1 VVATGQDVEVK
12 TTWFNHLSDM
22 LVVEA
27 VHPEGITSISVNIT
41 DVTEEKGQM
50 GEESEDTTGMRIFDL
65 GLNHAIA
72 ILALLV
78 GGAFTIRWLAGYR
91 YRVPSWGKDP
101 PSGQ

>member
-1 VVATGQDVEVK
+1 MESLIQEDLPFTNIMSGK
-12 TTWFNHLSDM
+12 KNTTFKFKLPSPDF
-22 LVVEA
+22 LKK
-27 VHPEGITSISVNIT
+27 PTKT